1 MNTLIK
7 RSSSTVAKSV
17 NKIVEITNPFSGKK
31 IQNTNIKDKEFMKDI
46 LENYFPGIHS
56 ENLPN
61 FEDKPKP
68 KSTKSNKS

>member
-7 RSSSTVAKSV
+7 RSSSNVAKGV
-17 NKIVEITNPFSGKK
+17 KKIVEITNPFSGKK
-31 IQNTNIKDKEFMKDI
+31 IQNTNITNKEFLKEI

-56 ENLPN
+56 ENLHN

-68 KSTKSNKS
+68 TKSKKS